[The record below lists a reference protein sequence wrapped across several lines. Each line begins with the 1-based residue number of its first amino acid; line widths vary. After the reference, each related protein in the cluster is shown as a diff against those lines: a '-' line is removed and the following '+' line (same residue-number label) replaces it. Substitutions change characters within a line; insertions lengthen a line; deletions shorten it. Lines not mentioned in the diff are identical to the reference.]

1 MKKNK
6 DEKHDI
12 RCYHF
17 IGIGG
22 MGMGNLALLMLAKGY
37 QVSGSDVK
45 ESELTRQL
53 RERGAR
59 IYIGHHIKNLEGADC
74 VVYSSAISA
83 SNPEMFEAVRMAK
96 PILKR
101 AELLAQ
107 LVNKEVG
114 ITVAGAHGK
123 TTTSSMAS
131 LLLINAGL
139 KPTTAVGGIVNQ
151 GYNANLGIGRH
162 TVAEVD
168 ESDGS
173 FLYFKP
179 HFSIITN
186 IDFEHVDYYLTWDKI
201 KESYAKFAECTV
213 LNGVIIACG
222 DDRTLRE
229 IVEKS
234 GRRVV
239 TYGFSDDNDWIAR
252 NISCDAAGSSYD
264 CYLKDAF
271 IGRFELSI
279 PGKHNVLNSLS
290 IVALGRELKIGLSV
304 MVDTLKKF
312 QGVKRRFQRKGEV
325 GGVLVVD
332 DYGHHPTEIAATL
345 QTAKTF
351 DRKRLITVFQPHRYT
366 RTKFLMDELAN
377 CFNLTDQLILT
388 DIYAASEKPIEGV
401 TTEALVA
408 RVREKRPHN
417 LIYLKKEEILPYLLK
432 TVHPGDL
439 VLTLGAGDV
448 TYISDDLVRKLE
460 ERLGV
465 SGLPVQRVRSTEE
478 IKALGTVGVIMGGCS
493 SEREVSIKSGT
504 AIVNALAEAGCQVRA
519 LDLKMENRD
528 AVKDWLNGEK
538 LDVAF
543 IALHGRFG
551 EDGIIQS
558 ILEELEIPYNGC
570 GSSASYAA
578 YNKCVA
584 QKLFDMHGVRTPKTV
599 SLQGLDGVGGDA
611 LIEQLGGLPVVVKP
625 ACEGSSIGVTVV
637 RDANA
642 LPAALHKAFEYG
654 EEIVVQKFVQG
665 RELTVGFL
673 GQVPLPIVE
682 IRSQS
687 AFFDFQ
693 AKYKDLTTEYIVPA
707 PLSID
712 IVRSV
717 QAEAFKAY
725 QALGCEGFG
734 RVDLILDGDQTPY
747 VLEINTIPGFT
758 ATSLLPKAARAAG
771 FDFQQLCL
779 ILIDMAYGKKKAESA
794 VHKR

>member
-6 DEKHDI
+6 DIKHDI

-17 IGIGG
+17 IGVGG

-37 QVSGSDVK
+37 EVSGSDVK

-53 RERGAR
+53 RERGAK

-186 IDFEHVDYYLTWDKI
+186 IDFEHVDYYHTWDKI
-201 KESYAKFAECTV
+201 KEAYAKFAECTV
-213 LNGVIIACG
+213 PNGVIVACG

-234 GRRVV
+234 GRRFV

-252 NISCDAAGSSYD
+252 NINCDATGSSFD

-271 IGRFELSI
+271 IGRFEMSI

-290 IVALGRELKIGLSV
+290 IIALGRELKIELSV
-304 MVDTLKKF
+304 IVDTLKKF

-345 QTAKTF
+345 QTAKTL

-366 RTKFLMDELAN
+366 RTKFLMDEFAG
-377 CFNLTDQLILT
+377 CFNLADQLIVT

-401 TTEALVA
+401 TTEALLA
-408 RVREKRPHN
+408 RIQEKHPKN
-417 LIYLKKEEILPYLLK
+417 LLYLKKEEILNHLLK

-439 VLTLGAGDV
+439 VLTLGAGDI
-448 TYISDDLVRKLE
+448 TYISDELVRKLE
-460 ERLGV
+460 ERLGI
-465 SGLPVQRVRSTEE
+465 SGLPPLRVRSSDE
-478 IKALGTVGVIMGGCS
+478 IKSLGTIGVIMGGCS
-493 SEREVSIKSGT
+493 SEREVSIKSGA
-504 AIVNALAEAGCQVRA
+504 AIVKALTEAGCQVKV
-519 LDLKMENRD
+519 LDLTNENRE
-528 AVKDWLNGEK
+528 AVKDWLKGQK
-538 LDVAF
+538 LDMAF

-570 GSSASYAA
+570 GPSASYAA
-578 YNKCVA
+578 FNKSVA
-584 QKLFDMHGVRTPKTV
+584 QKLFDLHGVRTPKTIV
-599 SLQGLDGVGGDA
+599 LQGLDGLDEKG
-611 LIEQLGGLPVVVKP
+611 LLNQLGGLPVVVKP
-625 ACEGSSIGVTVV
+625 ACEGSSIGVSVV
-637 RDANA
+637 RDAETLPGA
-642 LPAALHKAFEYG
+642 LRKAFEYG
-654 EEIVVQKFVQG
+654 EEVLVQKFIPG

-682 IRSQS
+682 VRAQS
-687 AFFDFQ
+687 GFFDFQ
-693 AKYKDLTTEYIVPA
+693 AKYKDPNTEHIVPA
-707 PLSID
+707 PLPVD
-712 IVRSV
+712 LVRSV
-717 QAEAFKAY
+717 QSEALKAY
-725 QALGCEGFG
+725 QALGCEGYG
-734 RVDLILDGDQTPY
+734 RVDMIVDGANAPH

-758 ATSLLPKAARAAG
+758 AMSLLPKAASAAG
-771 FDFQQLCL
+771 LDFQQLCL

>member
-6 DEKHDI
+6 DDKHDI

-53 RERGAR
+53 RERGAK
-59 IYIGHHIKNLEGADC
+59 IFIGHHIKNLEGADC

-151 GYNANLGIGRH
+151 GFNANLGIGRH

-213 LNGVIIACG
+213 PNGVIIACG

-234 GRRVV
+234 GRRFV

-252 NISCDAAGSSYD
+252 NITCDASGSAYD
-264 CYLKDAF
+264 CYVKDAF

-290 IVALGRELKIGLSV
+290 IVALARELKIEQSV
-304 MVDTLKKF
+304 IVDTLKKF

-325 GGVLVVD
+325 GGVMVVD

-345 QTAKTF
+345 QTAKTL

-366 RTKFLMDELAN
+366 RTKFLMDEFAG
-377 CFNLTDQLILT
+377 CFTQADQLIVT
-388 DIYAASEKPIEGV
+388 DIYAASERPIEGV
-401 TTEALVA
+401 TTDALIA
-408 RVREKRPHN
+408 RIREKRPHN
-417 LIYLKKEEILPYLLK
+417 LLYLKKEEILPYLLK
-432 TVHPGDL
+432 TLHPGDL

-448 TYISDDLVRKLE
+448 THISDELVRKME

-465 SGLPVQRVRSTEE
+465 TGVPPQRVRSVDE
-478 IKALGTVGVIMGGCS
+478 IKALGTIGVIMGGCS
-493 SEREVSIKSGT
+493 SEREVSLKSGA
-504 AIVNALAEAGCQVRA
+504 AIVKALTEAGCQVKE
-519 LDLKMENRD
+519 LDLKTDKHD
-528 AVKDWLNGEK
+528 AVKDWLKDQK
-538 LDVAF
+538 LDMAF
-543 IALHGRFG
+543 IAMHGRFG
-551 EDGIIQS
+551 EDGILQS
-558 ILEELEIPYNGC
+558 ILDELEIPYNGC
-570 GSSASYAA
+570 GPSASYAA
-578 YNKCVA
+578 FNKCVA
-584 QKLFDMHGVRTPKTV
+584 QKLFDLHGVRTPKTA
-599 SLQGLDGVGGDA
+599 SLQGLDGVDEKV
-611 LIEQLGGLPVVVKP
+611 LLERLGGLPVIVKP
-625 ACEGSSIGVTVV
+625 ACEGSSIGITIVKSAQ
-637 RDANA
+637 DFSPA
-642 LPAALHKAFEYG
+642 LRKAFEYG
-654 EEIVVQKFVQG
+654 DEIVVQKFVQG

-673 GQVPLPIVE
+673 GQAPLPIVE
-682 IRSQS
+682 VR
-687 AFFDFQ
+687 AKNTFFDFQ
-693 AKYKDLTTEYIVPA
+693 AKYKDHSTEYIVPA
-707 PLSID
+707 PLSAD
-712 IVRSV
+712 LVRAV
-717 QAEAFKAY
+717 QAEALKAY
-725 QALGCEGFG
+725 QAVGCDGFG
-734 RVDLILDGDQTPY
+734 RVDVILDEFQVPQ

-771 FDFQQLCL
+771 LDFQQLCL